1 MTPSIAYQDNGAT
14 IWQGDCREVLRGL
27 EESSVHCVV
36 TSPPYWGLRD
46 YGADGQL
53 GLEETPADHVANM
66 VEVFREVRRVL
77 REDGT
82 LWLNYGDTY
91 AATGSGLKPKNLC
104 GIPWRVAFA
113 LQEDGWWLRQ
123 DIIWHKPDPM
133 PESVTDRCTKSH
145 EYIFLL
151 AKSPRYYYDAD
162 AVKEKQSISGIARAK
177 YSRAGNVKNKAAAAT
192 GRNNHID
199 PKSDEATRARER
211 AWHGRN
217 RRSVWTI
224 ATAPY
229 PGAHFATFPP
239 DLVKPCI
246 MAGCPDG
253 GTVLDPFTGSGTV
266 AEVAR
271 ANGCKFVGA
280 ELNPEYIDLAK
291 KRLQQRGLFV

>member
-1 MTPSIAYQDNGAT
+1 MKEPAYQDNGAT

-91 AATGSGLKPKNLC
+91 AATGSGLKPKDLC

-113 LQEDGWWLRQ
+113 LQDDGWWLRQ
-123 DIIWHKPDPM
+123 DIIWHKPNPM
-133 PESVTDRCTKSH
+133 PESVTDRCTKAH

-162 AVKEKQSISGIARAK
+162 AVKETLALSTASDRRLGVVSG
-177 YSRAGNVKNKAAAAT
+177 T
-192 GRNNHID
+192 GRARYTGGDGKGHGSCPSGMAGGSID
-199 PKSDEATRARER
+199 
-211 AWHGRN
+211 GRN
-217 RRSVWTI
+217 KRSVWTI

-280 ELNPEYIDLAK
+280 ELNPRYIELAK

>member
-1 MTPSIAYQDNGAT
+1 MPDLAFQDNGAT
-14 IWQGDCREVLRGL
+14 IWQGDCRDVLRGL
-27 EESSVHCVV
+27 EESSIHCVV

-46 YGADGQL
+46 YGSDGQL

-82 LWLNYGDTY
+82 LWLNYGDCY
-91 AATGSGLKPKNLC
+91 ASPGSGLKPKDLC

-123 DIIWHKPDPM
+123 DIIWHKPNPM
-133 PESVTDRCTKSH
+133 PESCTDRCTKAH

-151 AKSPRYYYDAD
+151 TNAAKYHYDAD
-162 AVKEKQSISGIARAK
+162 AIREPAIHAGKEVKLGPKSL
-177 YSRAGNVKNKAAAAT
+177 SRGQAT
-192 GRNNHID
+192 GRGIAPSGNGKAD
-199 PKSDEATRARER
+199 SVTVAA
-211 AWHGRN
+211 GRN

-224 ATAPY
+224 ATASY

-280 ELNPEYIDLAK
+280 ELNPEYIELAK

>member
-1 MTPSIAYQDNGAT
+1 MPDIAFQDNGAT

-53 GLEETPADHVANM
+53 GLEDTPADHVANM
-66 VEVFREVRRVL
+66 VDVFREVRRVL

-91 AATGSGLKPKNLC
+91 AATGSGLKPKDLC

-123 DIIWHKPDPM
+123 DIIWHKPNPM
-133 PESVTDRCTKSH
+133 PESCTDRCTKSH

-162 AVKEKQSISGIARAK
+162 AVREPNSDPTRTNFERGVKLDK
-177 YSRAGNVKNKAAAAT
+177 SRKDLASWSKPYKPAA
-192 GRNNHID
+192 GRNL
-199 PKSDEATRARER
+199 S
-211 AWHGRN
+211 
-217 RRSVWTI
+217 SVWNI
-224 ATAPY
+224 PVISY
-229 PGAHFATFPP
+229 PGAHFATFPH

-280 ELNPEYIDLAK
+280 ELNPEYIELAK